1 MEMLECQAEKIQGY
15 GDLIMSDQ
23 VIILDGG
30 KLYAEELV
38 RENARLTVQV
48 EAERRHRRELEAA
61 LSRLKMENESLSGR
75 AEQAEGDLSMAAGLE
90 REKVLASK
98 LDQAIQDLHFVMAGG
113 DACTICKNK
122 CLMGTADACAPRWK
136 GLDD

>member
-1 MEMLECQAEKIQGY
+1 MSSIVMNKETIFTDE
-15 GDLIMSDQ
+15 LI
-23 VIILDGG
+23 
-30 KLYAEELV
+30 

-48 EAERRHRRELEAA
+48 EAERQYRRELEAVVA
-61 LSRLKMENESLSGR
+61 RLKLENEGLSSR
-75 AEQAEGDLSMAAGLE
+75 AEQAEGDLGLVADGLE

-113 DACTICKNK
+113 DACTKCKNK
-122 CLMGTADACAPRWK
+122 CLMGTADACEPRWK

>member
-1 MEMLECQAEKIQGY
+1 MSSIVMDKETIFTDE
-15 GDLIMSDQ
+15 LI
-23 VIILDGG
+23 
-30 KLYAEELV
+30 
-38 RENARLTVQV
+38 RENARLTIQH
-48 EAERRHRRELEAA
+48 EADHERILALLDLVKQLEQENSEL
-61 LSRLKMENESLSGR
+61 SSR
-75 AEQAEGDLSMAAGLE
+75 AEQTEGDLGLVAAGLE

-113 DACTICKNK
+113 DACAICKNK